1 MRSHPR
7 SIAPEAQFGNS
18 PSGLCGLN
26 HDIFLLCSDGL
37 TDMVDDSVIRDILA
51 STGSLQQKVK
61 NLITAAMT
69 AGGKDNITVILC
81 EMEWK

>member
-1 MRSHPR
+1 
-7 SIAPEAQFGNS
+7 
-18 PSGLCGLN
+18 
-26 HDIFLLCSDGL
+26 
-37 TDMVDDSVIRDILA
+37 MVDDSVIRDILA